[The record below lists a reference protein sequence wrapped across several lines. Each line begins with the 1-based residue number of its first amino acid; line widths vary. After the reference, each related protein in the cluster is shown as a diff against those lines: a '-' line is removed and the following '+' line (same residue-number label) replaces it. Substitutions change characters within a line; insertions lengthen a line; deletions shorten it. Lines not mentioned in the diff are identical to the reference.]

1 MGAAGA
7 AGRRSQSVA
16 DELLA
21 YRDRFPTLRQGPYF
35 AAHTLGPMPD
45 TVPAALQR
53 FAEDW
58 ANQGVVAW
66 SGWLERLRAVA
77 AILEG
82 LFNAP
87 AGSVALGPNV
97 SVLAGQVLSC
107 LDWSGPRNR
116 LVTTDLE
123 FPTCDYL
130 YRAQETVGAKVDAV
144 PSRDLTVDLERLLE
158 AIDERTALVAVT
170 HVAFRSSALLD
181 AAAVAARAH
190 QVGALVLL
198 DSYQSAGTVP
208 LDVRALDVDVVVGG
222 SVKWLLGGPGTG
234 YLYAKPE
241 VAAGLAPRMVGW
253 FGHEAPFAFR
263 PSPIAYAPGAGRF
276 VTGTPNVAAHV
287 MAAEGYRVVADA
299 GVAAIRAKSQRQVAR
314 LLEGFLAQGAVVRGP
329 ADVRWRGGSVVV
341 DFDGAEPAA
350 EELIRRGYTCD
361 YRPGAGL
368 RLGPHLY
375 TTDDECDAVVAEV
388 AAIRRGFGG
397 LKASPPMG
405 PGR

>member
-1 MGAAGA
+1 M
-7 AGRRSQSVA
+7 A

-21 YRDRFPTLRQGPYF
+21 YRKRFPTLDRGPYL

-45 TVPAALQR
+45 TVPGALAR
-53 FAEDW
+53 FAAEW
-58 ANQGVVAW
+58 ADQGVVAW
-66 SGWLERLRAVA
+66 EGWLEQLRAVA
-77 AILEG
+77 GQLEG
-82 LFNAP
+82 LFGAP

-97 SVLAGQVLSC
+97 SVLAGQALSC
-107 LDWSGPRNR
+107 FDWSGERSR

-130 YRAQETVGAKVDAV
+130 YRAQETLGAKLEVV
-144 PSRDLTVDLERLLE
+144 GSRNLTVDLDRLLE

-190 QVGALVLL
+190 EVGALVLL
-198 DSYQSAGTVP
+198 DTYQSAGTVP
-208 LDVRALDVDVVVGG
+208 IDVAALGVDMMVGG

-234 YLYAKPE
+234 YLYASPE
-241 VAAGLAPRMVGW
+241 VAAGLAPRLVGW
-253 FGHEAPFAFR
+253 FGHQTPFAFQ
-263 PSPIAYAPGAGRF
+263 PSPIALAEGAGRF

-287 MAAEGYRVVADA
+287 MAAEGYRIVAEA
-299 GVAAIRAKSQRQVAR
+299 GVDAIRAKSMRQVAR
-314 LLEGFLAQGAVVRGP
+314 LLDGFAAQGAVVRGP
-329 ADVRWRGGSVVV
+329 ADPARRGGSVVV
-341 DFDGAEPAA
+341 DFDGAERVTEA
-350 EELIRRGYTCD
+350 LIARGYTCD

-388 AAIRRGFGG
+388 AALRGRP
-397 LKASPPMG
+397 A
-405 PGR
+405 

>member
-1 MGAAGA
+1 MAGA
-7 AGRRSQSVA
+7 DPEEGAVA

-21 YRDRFPTLRQGPYF
+21 YRDRFPTLRRGPYF

-45 TVPAALQR
+45 TVPDALAG
-53 FAEDW
+53 FAREW
-58 ANQGVVAW
+58 AERGVVAW
-66 SGWLERLRAVA
+66 YDWLEQIRATA
-77 AILEG
+77 GLLEG
-82 LFNAP
+82 LFGAP

-107 LDWSGPRNR
+107 IDWSGERSR

-130 YRAQETVGAKVDAV
+130 YRAQETLGAKVEVV
-144 PSRDLTVDLERLLE
+144 PSRDLAVDTDRLLE
-158 AIDERTALVAVT
+158 AIDARTALVAVT

-190 QVGALVLL
+190 EVGALVLL
-198 DSYQSAGTVP
+198 DTYQSAGTVP
-208 LDVRALDVDVVVGG
+208 IDVAALDVDLMVGG

-234 YLYAKPE
+234 YLYARPE
-241 VAAGLAPRMVGW
+241 VAAALAPWLVGW

-263 PSPIAYAPGAGRF
+263 PGPIAYAAGAGRF

-287 MAAEGYRVVADA
+287 MAAEGYKLVAAA
-299 GVAAIRAKSQRQVAR
+299 GVDAIRAKSRRQVAR
-314 LLEGFLAQGAVVRGP
+314 LLDGFQAQGAVVRGP
-329 ADVRWRGGSVVV
+329 ADPARRGGSVVV
-341 DFDGAEPAA
+341 DFDGAEQVTN
-350 EELIRRGYTCD
+350 ELITRGYTCD

-388 AAIRRGFGG
+388 AG
-397 LKASPPMG
+397 LRSL
-405 PGR
+405 

>member
-1 MGAAGA
+1 
-7 AGRRSQSVA
+7 VA

-21 YRDRFPTLRQGPYF
+21 YRRRFPILDRGPYF

-45 TVPAALQR
+45 TAPDALAR
-53 FAEDW
+53 FAAEW
-58 ANQGVVAW
+58 AEQGVVAW
-66 SGWLERLRAVA
+66 SGWLERLREVA
-77 AILEG
+77 GLLEG
-82 LFNAP
+82 LFGAP

-107 LDWSGPRNR
+107 FDWTGERSR

-130 YRAQETVGAKVDAV
+130 YRTQETLGAKLEVV
-144 PSRDLTVDLERLLE
+144 PSRDLAVDTDQLLE

-170 HVAFRSSALLD
+170 HVAFRSAALLD

-190 QVGALVLL
+190 EVGALVLL
-198 DSYQSAGTVP
+198 DTYQSAGTVP
-208 LDVRALDVDVVVGG
+208 IDVDALGVDLMVGG

-234 YLYAKPE
+234 YLYARRE
-241 VAAGLAPRMVGW
+241 VADGLAPRLVGW
-253 FGHEAPFAFR
+253 FGHQAPFDFR
-263 PSPIAYAPGAGRF
+263 PGPIALAAGAGRF

-287 MAAEGYRVVADA
+287 MAAEGYRIVADA
-299 GVAAIRAKSQRQVAR
+299 GVEAIRVKSRRQVAR
-314 LLEGFLAQGAVVRGP
+314 LLDGFQAQGAVVRGP
-329 ADVRWRGGSVVV
+329 ADPRRRGGSVVV
-341 DFDGAEPAA
+341 DFDGAEQATA
-350 EELIRRGYTCD
+350 ELIARGYTCD

-388 AAIRRGFGG
+388 AALRRR
-397 LKASPPMG
+397 
-405 PGR
+405 PG

>member
-1 MGAAGA
+1 MEATDRGGLP
-7 AGRRSQSVA
+7 VA

-21 YRDRFPTLRQGPYF
+21 YRDRFPTLRRGPYF

-45 TVPAALQR
+45 TVPDALAR
-53 FAEDW
+53 FAAEW
-58 ANQGVVAW
+58 ADQGVVAW
-66 SGWLERLRAVA
+66 YGWLDQLRATA
-77 AILEG
+77 ALLEG

-107 LDWSGPRNR
+107 FDWTGDRDR

-130 YRAQETVGAKVDAV
+130 YRATETLGAKVEVV
-144 PSRDLTVDLERLLE
+144 PSRDFAVDTERLLE

-198 DSYQSAGTVP
+198 DTYQSAGTVP
-208 LDVRALDVDVVVGG
+208 IDVERLGVDLLVGG

-234 YLYAKPE
+234 YLYARPE
-241 VAAGLAPRMVGW
+241 VAAALAPRLVGW

-263 PSPIAYAPGAGRF
+263 PSPIAFAEGAGRF

-287 MAAEGYRVVADA
+287 MAAEGYRIVAEA
-299 GVAAIRAKSQRQVAR
+299 GVEAIRAKSQRQVAR
-314 LLEGFLAQGAVVRGP
+314 LIEGFTAQGAVLRGP
-329 ADVRWRGGSVVV
+329 ADPARRGGSVVV
-341 DFDGAEPAA
+341 DFDGAEQAT
-350 EELIRRGYTCD
+350 ETLIARGYTCD

-375 TTDDECDAVVAEV
+375 TTDDEIDAVLAEV
-388 AAIRRGFGG
+388 ASIR
-397 LKASPPMG
+397 
-405 PGR
+405 GRPA